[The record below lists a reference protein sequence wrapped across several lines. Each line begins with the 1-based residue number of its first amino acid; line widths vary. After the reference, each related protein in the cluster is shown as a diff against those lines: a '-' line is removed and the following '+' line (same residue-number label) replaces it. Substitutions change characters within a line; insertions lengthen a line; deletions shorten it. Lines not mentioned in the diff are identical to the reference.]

1 MSQEQGKPGVVVLG
15 SDFKALG
22 VVRSLGKKGIPSIV
36 IDSQPRSAWFSRYVV
51 KRLKWHGLMNDEAFL
66 SFLLSAGKTYHLDG
80 WILLPVQDE
89 IVEFVARNIFQLS
102 SIFQLVTQ
110 DWEVIRWAN
119 DKRLTY
125 QLADQAGVPYP
136 KTWYPKSESDL
147 KASGITFPAIIK
159 PTVSFR
165 FQYATRLKAIPVNDY
180 DELLTHYRQVAR
192 LIGSDALMIQE
203 IIPGK
208 GQTQVSVGTY
218 CKDGQML
225 LSMTARRTRQYPID
239 YGLSSSF
246 VEAVEI
252 PMITEYAEKL
262 LKHMAVSGMVEVEF
276 KYDARDSQY
285 KALDINVRPWG
296 WHTLCIACGLD
307 LPYIQYCDAL
317 GQPPDPI
324 QPAYGHRW
332 IRVMTDIFARRQEV
346 KAGTKAVG
354 TYLRPFK
361 GTTVYSVFDWSDPL
375 PTFGDFFSA
384 FFRLVRMKTHHE

>member
-1 MSQEQGKPGVVVLG
+1 MSQGQDKPGVVILG

-51 KRLKWHGLMNDEAFL
+51 KRLKWRGLMNDEAFL

-89 IVEFVARNIFQLS
+89 IVEFVARNVSQLS

-136 KTWYPKSESDL
+136 KTWYPSSEDDL

-159 PTVSFR
+159 PAVSFR
-165 FQYATRLKAIPVNDY
+165 FQYATRLKAIPVNNY
-180 DELLTHYRQVAR
+180 DELLTHYHHVAR

-203 IIPGK
+203 IIPGG
-208 GQTQVSVGTY
+208 GQAQVSVGAY
-218 CKDGQML
+218 CQDGQML

-262 LKHMAVSGMVEVEF
+262 LKRMAVSGMVEVEF

-285 KALDINVRPWG
+285 KVLDINVRPWG

-307 LPYIQYCDAL
+307 FPYIQYRDAL

-324 QPAYGHRW
+324 QPVYGHRW
-332 IRVMTDIFARRQEV
+332 IRVMTDIFAHRQEA